1 MDEEDTA
8 TRFMAAVDELL
19 QIAPT
24 GLQPTGAAL
33 IVAVHIGLG
42 SDSRSLSNKLGIA
55 HALVLREISALSG
68 TLLQIVRREARTQ
81 RTFVELT
88 EKAKALATTA
98 SNALK
103 PSSLSSKTS

>member
-19 QIAPT
+19 QVAPA

-68 TLLQIVRREARTQ
+68 TLLHIVRREARTQ

-98 SNALK
+98 SKA
-103 PSSLSSKTS
+103 SSLSSETS

>member
-19 QIAPT
+19 QVAPA

-68 TLLQIVRREARTQ
+68 TLLHIVRREDRTQ

-98 SNALK
+98 SNTLK
-103 PSSLSSKTS
+103 PSSLSSNTS

>member
-19 QIAPT
+19 QIAPA

-68 TLLQIVRREARTQ
+68 TLLHIVRREARTQ
-81 RTFVELT
+81 RTSVELT
-88 EKAKALATTA
+88 ERAKALATNA

-103 PSSLSSKTS
+103 ASSLSSETS

>member
-8 TRFMAAVDELL
+8 TRFMAAVDEVLR
-19 QIAPT
+19 IAPA

-68 TLLQIVRREARTQ
+68 TLLHIIRREARTQ

-88 EKAKALATTA
+88 EMAKALATTA
-98 SNALK
+98 SKA
-103 PSSLSSKTS
+103 SSLSSETS

>member
-1 MDEEDTA
+1 M
-8 TRFMAAVDELL
+8 RFMATVDEVL
-19 QIAPT
+19 QIAPA
-24 GLQPTGAAL
+24 GLQPTSAAL

-68 TLLQIVRREARTQ
+68 TLLHIVRREARTQ

-88 EKAKALATTA
+88 EEAKTLASTA

-103 PSSLSSKTS
+103 ASSVSSETS

>member
-19 QIAPT
+19 QIAPA
-24 GLQPTGAAL
+24 GLQPTSAAL

-68 TLLQIVRREARTQ
+68 TLLHIVRREARTQ
-81 RTFVELT
+81 RTLVELT

-98 SNALK
+98 SSTLK

>member
-1 MDEEDTA
+1 MDEEDTV
-8 TRFMAAVDELL
+8 TRFMAAVEELL
-19 QIAPT
+19 QIAPA

-55 HALVLREISALSG
+55 HALVLREIGVLSG
-68 TLLQIVRREARTQ
+68 TLLHIVRRQARTQ

-88 EKAKALATTA
+88 AKAKALASTA

-103 PSSLSSKTS
+103 ASSLSSETS

>member
-19 QIAPT
+19 QIAPA

-68 TLLQIVRREARTQ
+68 TLLHIVRREDRTQ

-98 SNALK
+98 SNTLK

>member
-8 TRFMAAVDELL
+8 TRFMAAVEELL
-19 QIAPT
+19 QIAPA

-55 HALVLREISALSG
+55 HALALREISALSG
-68 TLLQIVRREARTQ
+68 TMLHIVRREARTQ

-88 EKAKALATTA
+88 EEAKALASTA

-103 PSSLSSKTS
+103 ASSLNSETS

>member
-8 TRFMAAVDELL
+8 MRFMAAVDELL
-19 QIAPT
+19 QVAPA

-68 TLLQIVRREARTQ
+68 TLLHIVRREARTQ

-98 SNALK
+98 SNTLK

>member
-1 MDEEDTA
+1 MNEEDTA

-19 QIAPT
+19 QVAPA

-68 TLLQIVRREARTQ
+68 TLLHIVRSEARTQ

-98 SNALK
+98 SNTLK